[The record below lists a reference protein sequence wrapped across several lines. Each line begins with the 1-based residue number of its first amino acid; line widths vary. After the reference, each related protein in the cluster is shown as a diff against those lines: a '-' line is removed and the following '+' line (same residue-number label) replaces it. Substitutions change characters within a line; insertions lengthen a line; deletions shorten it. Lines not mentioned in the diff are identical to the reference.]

1 MYGLTQG
8 TPVNVQAKVQARK
21 SGAATPSTDLLL
33 NRSISAPHNPSAS
46 DVAKLACYG
55 KRENCSDRIV

>member
-33 NRSISAPHNPSAS
+33 KRSISAPHNPSAVMLLS
-46 DVAKLACYG
+46 WLAIV
-55 KRENCSDRIV
+55 SARIVVIG

>member
-1 MYGLTQG
+1 MCGLTHG

-33 NRSISAPHNPSAS
+33 KRS
-46 DVAKLACYG
+46 LAGAGTSTQKGTHRAFLDGTGWLC
-55 KRENCSDRIV
+55 